1 MPKKTD
7 PAHNIV
13 TGKEVLNDSLSTKF
27 RKWRKINVWID
38 RVILSILLF
47 LTVFIGSGL
56 VDSLMFLEEGIESV
70 EYHSFKQLMEINPD
84 TAAWLIMDGT
94 HIDHPVVR
102 SSDNFDYLDKNFEG
116 EFYAGGTLFLDKD
129 NTGFEEPYCI
139 IHGHHMAGGAMFGD
153 LEKYLNDK
161 FFEKNRTGR
170 LMTAEYDYD
179 IEVFAAGVF
188 NAYDR
193 KIYKTGETIPL
204 GYVFRNAVN
213 VRDITVKDHVL
224 ALSTCLDE
232 MTDDRVVVFCALTGK
247 RTHR

>member
-1 MPKKTD
+1 MSGMED
-7 PAHNIV
+7 PDV
-13 TGKEVLNDSLSTKF
+13 SLSVQF
-27 RKWRKINVWID
+27 RKWRRINMWID
-38 RVILSILLF
+38 RVILSVLLF

-56 VDSLMFLEEGIESV
+56 AGGLMFLEQGIESV
-70 EYHSFKQLMEINPD
+70 EYHSFPQLMEIDPG
-84 TAAWLIMDGT
+84 TAGWLTMDGT
-94 HIDHPVVR
+94 HIDHPVVK

-129 NTGFEEPYCI
+129 NTGFEDPYCI

-153 LEKYLNDK
+153 LEKFLNED
-161 FFEKNRTGR
+161 FFEKNRTGS

-193 KIYKTGETIPL
+193 KIYRTGDTIPL
-204 GYVFRNAVN
+204 GHVIRNAVN
-213 VRDITVKDHVL
+213 VRDMTAPDHVL

-232 MTDDRVVVFCALTGK
+232 MTDDRVVVICALTGK
-247 RTHR
+247 RAHR